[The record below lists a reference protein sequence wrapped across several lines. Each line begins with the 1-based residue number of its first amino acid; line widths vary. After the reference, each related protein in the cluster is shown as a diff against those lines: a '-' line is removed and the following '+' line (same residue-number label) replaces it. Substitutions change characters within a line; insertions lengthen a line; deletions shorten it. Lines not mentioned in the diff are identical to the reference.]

1 MEAANLP
8 KRAAVVVIVG
18 LTAACSGIQGYPVDP
33 QSNSTTVSD
42 LQQEYFTKTSRLETE
57 YTAARNDPEL
67 RRAIRNEIVFGRMEV
82 YEIYFGQFLR
92 SLNRDASL
100 LNVGAGILGIALGG
114 VGAVIADTTTKSAIS
129 AAAGG
134 IVGAQ
139 GIINK
144 DLYYQQTIAALIAQ
158 MEANRE
164 QAKAAIYTNLKQS
177 DSAYPLRRA
186 YVDLELLA
194 KAGSLPAAIS
204 ALTQKANADKQES
217 QARAQQIKLNYVE
230 TAGTKALDAWL
241 TPDGVVSVKRVQA
254 LQAWL
259 EKNYK
264 ALNIPATGLASAE
277 DPSGKVNYED
287 IRKKALANTDLME
300 TPAK

>member
-1 MEAANLP
+1 MQAADLP
-8 KRAAVVVIVG
+8 KRTAVVLLVG
-18 LTAACSGIQGYPVDP
+18 LTAACSAIQGYPTDP
-33 QSNSTTVSD
+33 QNNPTTISE
-42 LQQEYFTKTSRLETE
+42 LQQEYFTKTSKLETE
-57 YTAARNDPEL
+57 YSAARNDPDL

-82 YEIYFGQFLR
+82 YEIYFAQFLR
-92 SLNRDASL
+92 SLNRDSSL
-100 LNVGAGILGIALGG
+100 LNVGAGIMGVALGG
-114 VGAVIADTTTKSAIS
+114 LGAVIADTTTKSAIS

-164 QAKAAIYTNLKQS
+164 QAKAAIYTSLQQS

-204 ALTQKANADKQES
+204 ALTQKANADKQQSE
-217 QARAQQIKLNYVE
+217 ARAQQIKLTYVE
-230 TAGTKALDAWL
+230 TASTKALDAWL
-241 TPDGVVSVKRVQA
+241 TPDGLESVKRVLA

-264 ALNIPATGLASAE
+264 ALNIAATGLASAE
-277 DPSGKVNYED
+277 DPTRKVDYED
-287 IRKKALANTDLME
+287 IRKKALANTTLMN

>member
-1 MEAANLP
+1 MQAADIP
-8 KRAAVVVIVG
+8 KRAAVVLIVG
-18 LTAACSGIQGYPVDP
+18 LTTACSAVQGYPADP
-33 QSNSTTVSD
+33 QNNPTTISE
-42 LQQEYFTKTSRLETE
+42 LRQEYFTKTSRLETE
-57 YTAARNDPEL
+57 YVAARNDPDL

-82 YEIYFGQFLR
+82 YEIYFAQFLR
-92 SLNRDASL
+92 SLHQDASV
-100 LNVGAGILGIALGG
+100 LNVGAGILGVALGG
-114 VGAVIADTTTKSAIS
+114 LGAVVADTTTKSAIS

-204 ALTQKANADKQES
+204 ALTQKANTDKQES
-217 QARAQQIKLNYVE
+217 QAKAQQIKLTYVE
-230 TAGTKALDAWL
+230 TAGTKSLDAWL
-241 TPDGVVSVKRVQA
+241 TPDGVVSVKRVLA

-259 EKNYK
+259 DKNHK
-264 ALNIPATGLASAE
+264 ALNIPATGLASSE

-287 IRKKALANTDLME
+287 IRKKALADTALMNT
-300 TPAK
+300 PVK